1 MRGLDRK
8 DSPLVDVGTLWESLQ
23 LKVPRTIA
31 ANISPDVACILLA
44 TATQDCSGGAEEALG
59 AADNHEVLD
68 VHAPHLVG
76 LGAGGMSHGRLAD
89 PRQGVEACEEGLG
102 LFGLR

>member
-1 MRGLDRK
+1 MNRRFELRRP
-8 DSPLVDVGTLWESLQ
+8 SNWW
-23 LKVPRTIA
+23 
-31 ANISPDVACILLA
+31 LA
-44 TATQDCSGGAEEALG
+44 GQ
-59 AADNHEVLD
+59 EVLD